1 MMKRI
6 LMGITVSLLGLG
18 LMNGVKGQNGRTGT
32 RSKMVGKQPE
42 AKPVDRLVNHALLIY
57 VQEYDDRSLN
67 LNYPQSDVERLK
79 SVLLARYDYDET
91 NVGVLANPGREEL
104 FNRLQEYAERMTA
117 QDTLLIFYAGHGYWD
132 EKIRQGYW
140 YPKNA
145 RKENRANWISNGDI
159 RDVIRSIKCRHTLL
173 VADACFSGSLLRDPP
188 ENQIRSKGIEELIRI
203 QSRRAITSGA
213 LTTVPDRSPFVD
225 YLVKRLESNED
236 EYLRAGTLFERLQVP
251 VINNSTTRQ
260 TPQYGAIPETEDEGG
275 QFIFVRRGRSEAGEA
290 VTTAAPAPTPT
301 PDPEAEAW
309 KVVAISN
316 NVEVVRDFIKY
327 FPGGRYIGAAQV
339 KLKELEIKA
348 SSTVVETRKAK
359 SMLTPTA
366 FTAGTIVDGKLIR
379 KQGECEVYEEDLGN
393 GVRLEMVRIPG
404 GKFRMGSPE
413 SEDRR
418 ATDEGP
424 QREVNVTEFLMG
436 RHEVTQRV
444 WREVAGYPKV
454 GRELNSDPSGFKGED
469 RPVEKVS
476 WEEVKE
482 FIARL
487 NRKLGLRER
496 EGYRLPSEA
505 EWEYAARAGT
515 GTPYGFGETIDAEIV
530 NYNGNYP
537 YGKGKKGQ
545 YRERTVSV
553 GSLGVANGWG
563 LYDMHGNVWE
573 WCEDEYHS
581 NYDGAPVDGGA
592 WVSSAQAAIRVVRGG
607 GWSDFAVI
615 CRSADR
621 DWYSPGYRG
630 NLVGFRLSRTLP

>member
-1 MMKRI
+1 
-6 LMGITVSLLGLG
+6 
-18 LMNGVKGQNGRTGT
+18 
-32 RSKMVGKQPE
+32 
-42 AKPVDRLVNHALLIY
+42 
-57 VQEYDDRSLN
+57 
-67 LNYPQSDVERLK
+67 
-79 SVLLARYDYDET
+79 
-91 NVGVLANPGREEL
+91 
-104 FNRLQEYAERMTA
+104 
-117 QDTLLIFYAGHGYWD
+117 
-132 EKIRQGYW
+132 
-140 YPKNA
+140 
-145 RKENRANWISNGDI
+145 
-159 RDVIRSIKCRHTLL
+159 LL

-260 TPQYGAIPETEDEGG
+260 TPQYGVIPETEDEGG
-275 QFIFVRRGRSEAGEA
+275 QFIFVRRGKSDAGEA
-290 VTTAAPAPTPT
+290 VTTVAPAPTPT

-309 KVVAISN
+309 KVVAIST

-359 SMLTPTA
+359 SMLTTTA

-379 KQGECEVYEEDLGN
+379 KQGECEVYTEDLGN

-413 SEDRR
+413 SEERR
-418 ATDEGP
+418 ATHEGP

-454 GRELNSDPSGFKGED
+454 GRELNPDLSGFKGED
-469 RPVEKVS
+469 RPVENVS
-476 WEEVKE
+476 WEEAKE

-515 GTPYGFGETIDAEIV
+515 GTPYGFGETIDATIV
-530 NYNGNYP
+530 NYDGNYP
-537 YGKGKKGQ
+537 YGKGKKGE
-545 YRERTVSV
+545 YKKGTVAV

-592 WVSSAQAAIRVVRGG
+592 WVSSALAASRVMRGG
-607 GWSDFAVI
+607 SWGNSAVN

-621 DWYSPGYRG
+621 YWASPGNR
-630 NLVGFRLSRTLP
+630 NRDVGFRLSRTLP